1 MYFLDDVYLGK
12 YSNIPGIKAATTEEE
27 DFGLDAYEPRFMQPL
42 HIWKAEGEFSVKLR
56 FDTADYTKDLFY
68 FCQIHEF
75 MGGRIKITRDGAPH
89 SWIDNPSL
97 GYEYDQPSEFDTEC
111 GTYGLA
117 NFQLPNSNCPDR
129 FVCDKEDAPEG
140 YRKFAQCIDAIDCHM
155 ISGMT
160 TGSSAMSEDALF
172 VHQMI
177 PHHQNAVNM
186 AKALL
191 KTEKLECD
199 DIRDQS
205 NPECVLTELLYEII
219 NNQNHQ
225 IQTMYDYLDAK
236 RFPYEDDCVVEVET
250 VPRQLPSEAAGNGFP
265 MTLAMSSVSIS
276 LLVVTLAVWMG

>member
-1 MYFLDDVYLGK
+1 
-12 YSNIPGIKAATTEEE
+12 
-27 DFGLDAYEPRFMQPL
+27 
-42 HIWKAEGEFSVKLR
+42 
-56 FDTADYTKDLFY
+56 
-68 FCQIHEF
+68 
-75 MGGRIKITRDGAPH
+75 
-89 SWIDNPSL
+89 
-97 GYEYDQPSEFDTEC
+97 
-111 GTYGLA
+111 
-117 NFQLPNSNCPDR
+117 
-129 FVCDKEDAPEG
+129 
-140 YRKFAQCIDAIDCHM
+140 M